1 MESPFDEASGNPTE
15 CDSSF
20 SKEEITRLL
29 WIDGGTAMIS
39 LTVCAIAASTAL
51 LLKLYKYF
59 SYRLAIYQV
68 MSSLFFSLAEILS
81 LTLLDYNGDEDYQ
94 IACKVEAFLIEYTVW
109 VKLLFT
115 LCVSFHFFCLTVC
128 LRNFENFE
136 ARYILI
142 SVLLPLLFTWIPF
155 IDDLYGLAGAW
166 CWIKV
171 WKDNCPSHH
180 SLEGIIEQFTL
191 WFGPLFISLTVVLV
205 GFLIIPISLAWRT
218 HRQKNLP
225 ENEYLLKEKHIEIK
239 QAVNR
244 LLPLLAYPIVFFIL
258 TLFPLINRIYS
269 AVSYH
274 ASYDLALA
282 HVITQNSWSFFS
294 GLALIIHMLLI
305 RKTIKKKIQ
314 PLQIKNAKYQDYFI
328 FTSTASTVHINQQES
343 DI

>member
-1 MESPFDEASGNPTE
+1 MESPFDEAIGNSTA
-15 CDSSF
+15 CNSSF
-20 SKEEITRLL
+20 SEEDRTSLL
-29 WIDGGTAMIS
+29 WIDGGTAMTS
-39 LTVCAIAASTAL
+39 LTVCVIAASTAL

-81 LTLLDYNGDEDYQ
+81 LTLLNYNGDMYYQ
-94 IACKVEAFLIEYTVW
+94 IACKVEAFLTEYTVW

-136 ARYILI
+136 ATYILI
-142 SVLLPLLFTWIPF
+142 SIMLPLLFTWIPF

-171 WKDNCPSHH
+171 WKDNCPSNH
-180 SLEGIIEQFTL
+180 SLKGTIEQFTL
-191 WFGPLFISLTVVLV
+191 WYGPLFVSLTVVLV

-218 HRQKNLP
+218 HRQKN

-244 LLPLLAYPIVFFIL
+244 LLPLLAYPVVFFIL

-269 AVSYH
+269 AASKY

-282 HVITQNSWSFFS
+282 HVMTQNSWSFFS
-294 GLALIIHMLLI
+294 GLALIMHMLLI
-305 RKTIKKKIQ
+305 RKIIKKKQIR
-314 PLQIKNAKYQDYFI
+314 PLQTTNAKYQDNFI
-328 FTSTASTVHINQQES
+328 FTSAASTVHINQQES
-343 DI
+343 DIQ